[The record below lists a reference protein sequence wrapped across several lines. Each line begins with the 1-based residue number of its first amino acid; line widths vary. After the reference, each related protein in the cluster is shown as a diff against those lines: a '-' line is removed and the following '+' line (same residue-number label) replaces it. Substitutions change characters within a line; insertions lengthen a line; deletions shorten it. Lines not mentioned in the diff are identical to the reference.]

1 MSGVRG
7 ASQQTQGATF
17 LGAQGAREL
26 IGWLAGGDPV
36 LSLTLPTG
44 AGDPARTLVMRR
56 PESEPRLLDRHV
68 LDWAPIDADGRVDTG
83 AGGTSPVPALP
94 ANTVLLTNSAAF
106 ADELDLPPDA
116 VVVLAGVD
124 GVTVRAGGAPARA
137 VTAERLAALLT
148 ESAAAHVRVLVDG
161 SDPALATASWSAPM
175 RALLTLHEWM
185 FLAVQACAGRLSG
198 DASVLVTA
206 VDAVRADGTPLP
218 FTGLFTG
225 FVKSLALEF
234 PEVPVV
240 ASVHGGG
247 RLTDVLDR
255 AATDLGAPRLLPVVV
270 HVAGERRTLRA
281 TAREAAPSTTPPLEP
296 GALVV
301 AAGGGR
307 GIGAPILAEL
317 ARRYRPRIVILGS
330 TALDEYPAEELAVGV
345 EEGARTKAAHIRG
358 LVTGPDRIP
367 VSAANARF
375 ERLQEA
381 RAVAG
386 NLAGLARHCGRDAVT
401 YLRCDLRDEAAVRT
415 AMSQVAERHG
425 DIALLINIAGTNRA
439 SDVATKSLANFRTVR
454 DLKLHTYLN
463 LKAALADRPPRRW
476 CNFGSFVGFT
486 GQVGETDYASAND
499 FLYSAAA
506 NGDGEHTIGWTL
518 WRDIGLGA
526 SPVMRAFLAKSNQY
540 TATSTEEG
548 VAHFVAELSDP
559 ATATVFYGDAERA
572 AIAAAV
578 PGYAAFCAAARPAA
592 ARSFFF
598 LDRVTR
604 GDGELTAERTFD
616 LDRDGYLVHHKV
628 HGYPTLPGTFVPE
641 LAAQA
646 AVALVPHRVPV
657 VFEDLR
663 LESFLRVY
671 REDRK
676 ETKRIHAR
684 LVASD
689 DVESVVEVRVLGD
702 LVAPNGTTLAKD
714 RLHFAVT
721 VRLRDTH
728 TPAPRWEHWPDHG
741 SRPLSDPYHAD
752 TSDVLLTGV
761 FKSTSDTRM
770 HPLGRR
776 GRLALD
782 PAGVA
787 RWFPDLIVPSVLLD
801 GLVRVAVLD
810 LVEGRW
816 TPVAIPR
823 TVRRIDLYQPHTDAT
838 LAASGLPVELY
849 VTPVDLDLE
858 DTEPD
863 NRAIAVAADGEV
875 LLQVK
880 DIVGAIVGYVDQDTG
895 RFVDR
900 KNFDAGQR

>member
-1 MSGVRG
+1 MS
-7 ASQQTQGATF
+7 AF
-17 LGAQGAREL
+17 LGAHGAREL
-26 IGWLAGGDPV
+26 IGWLAGDDPS

-44 AGDPARTLVMRR
+44 AGDPARTLVLRR
-56 PESEPRLLDRHV
+56 PETLVEPRLLDRHV
-68 LDWAPIDADGRVDTG
+68 LDWAPLH
-83 AGGTSPVPALP
+83 SPSATTVPGLP
-94 ANTVLLTNSAAF
+94 PNTVLLTNSPALVAALPVP
-106 ADELDLPPDA
+106 ADA
-116 VVVLAGVD
+116 IVVVAGVD
-124 GVTVRAGGAPARA
+124 GVTVRSGEPPAREVSA
-137 VTAERLAALLT
+137 DELAGLLAEARPT
-148 ESAAAHVRVLVDG
+148 HVRVLVDG
-161 SDPALATASWSAPM
+161 ADPALATASWSAPM
-175 RALLTLHEWM
+175 RTVLTLHEWM
-185 FLAVQACAGRLSG
+185 FLTVKACAGWLSG
-198 DASVLVTA
+198 DASVLVAA
-206 VDAVRADGTPLP
+206 VDAVRADGDPLP

-225 FVKSLALEF
+225 FVKSLALEL
-234 PEVPVV
+234 PSVPVV
-240 ASVHGGG
+240 ASLHDGAAPA
-247 RLTDVLDR
+247 TFLDR
-255 AATDLGAPRLLPVVV
+255 AAADLGARKLLPVVV
-270 HVAGERRTLRA
+270 HTAGVRRTLRA
-281 TAREAAPSTTPPLEP
+281 TARPAAPSAEPPLAD
-296 GALVV
+296 GRLVV

-317 ARRYRPRIVILGS
+317 ARRYRPRIVVLGS
-330 TALDEYPAEELAVGV
+330 TALDDYTAAELAVDV
-345 EEGARTKAAHIRG
+345 EEGARNRAAYIRD
-358 LVTGPDRIP
+358 LVTGPNRIP

-375 ERLQEA
+375 DRLQEA
-381 RAVAG
+381 RALSG
-386 NLAGLARHCGRDAVT
+386 NLAGLTRHCGEGAVT
-401 YLRCDLRDEAAVRT
+401 YLRCDLRDEDAVRT
-415 AMSQVAERHG
+415 VMAEVTARHG
-425 DIALLINIAGTNRA
+425 DIDLLINIAGTNRA
-439 SDVATKSLANFRTVR
+439 SDVATKSRANFLTVR
-454 DLKLHTYLN
+454 DLKLRTYLN
-463 LKAALADRPPRRW
+463 LKAALADRPPRHW

-486 GQVGETDYASAND
+486 GQIGETDYASAND

-506 NGDGEHTIGWTL
+506 AGTGEHTIGWTL

-578 PGYAAFCAAARPAA
+578 PGYAAFCAAEPEPARP
-592 ARSFFF
+592 FFF
-598 LDRVTR
+598 LDSVSR

-616 LDRDGYLVHHKV
+616 LARDGYLAHHRV

-671 REDRK
+671 RADRPQ
-676 ETKRIHAR
+676 TKRIHAR
-684 LVASD
+684 LISAD
-689 DVESVVEVRVLGD
+689 DVESTVEVRVLGD

-741 SRPLSDPYHAD
+741 SRPLIDPYHVD
-752 TSDVLLTGV
+752 TSDVLLTEV
-761 FKSTSDTRM
+761 FKSTSDTRT

-782 PAGVA
+782 HDAVH

-810 LVEGRW
+810 LVEDRW

-858 DTEPD
+858 DTVPN
-863 NRAIAVAADGEV
+863 NRAIAVAPDGEV

-880 DIVGAIVGYVDQDTG
+880 DIVGAIVGYVDQNTG

-900 KNFDAGQR
+900 KSFDAGQR

>member
-1 MSGVRG
+1 MS
-7 ASQQTQGATF
+7 TF

-26 IGWLAGGDPV
+26 IGWLIGDDPS
-36 LSLTLPTG
+36 LSITLPTG
-44 AGDPARTLVMRR
+44 AADPARTLVLRR
-56 PESEPRLLDRHV
+56 PETVVEPRLLDRHV
-68 LDWAPIDADGRVDTG
+68 LDWTPFEADT
-83 AGGTSPVPALP
+83 TSTTPALP
-94 ANTVLLTNSAAF
+94 ANTVLLTNSSALVDALPVP
-106 ADELDLPPDA
+106 ADA
-116 VVVLAGVD
+116 IVVLSGVD
-124 GVTVRAGGAPARA
+124 GVTVRSGGRAARE
-137 VTAERLAALLT
+137 VSAEEFAALLAEIRPT
-148 ESAAAHVRVLVDG
+148 HVRVLVDG
-161 SDPALATASWSAPM
+161 TDPALAAPSWSDAM
-175 RALLTLHEWM
+175 RTVLTLHEWM
-185 FLAVQACAGRLSG
+185 FLAVQACAPWLTG
-198 DASVLVTA
+198 DASVLVA
-206 VDAVRADGTPLP
+206 ARDAVRADGTPLP

-234 PEVPVV
+234 PSIPVV
-240 ASVHGGG
+240 ASLHDGGSPA
-247 RLTDVLDR
+247 TFLDR
-255 AATDLGAPRLLPVVV
+255 AAADLGAPKLLPVVV
-270 HVAGERRTLRA
+270 HTAGTRRTLRA
-281 TAREAAPSTTPPLEP
+281 TVRPAETGSGRPLAD

-317 ARRYRPRIVILGS
+317 ARRYRPRIVVIGS
-330 TALDEYPAEELAVGV
+330 TALDDHPEADLAVDV
-345 EEGARTKAAHIRG
+345 EEGARNRAAYIRE
-358 LVTGPDRIP
+358 LVTGQDRIP
-367 VSAANARF
+367 VAEANSRF

-381 RAVAG
+381 RAVFG
-386 NLAGLARHCGRDAVT
+386 NLAELTRHCGPGAVT
-401 YLRCDLRDEAAVRT
+401 YLRCDLRDQEAVRT
-415 AMSQVAERHG
+415 AMAEVAGTHG
-425 DIALLINIAGTNRA
+425 DIDLLINIAGTNRA
-439 SDVATKSLANFRTVR
+439 SDVATKSRAHFLTVR
-454 DLKLHTYLN
+454 DLKLRTYLN

-486 GQVGETDYASAND
+486 GQIGETDYASAND
-499 FLYSAAA
+499 FLYTAAA
-506 NGDGEHTIGWTL
+506 TGSGEYTMGWTL

-526 SPVMRAFLAKSNQY
+526 SPVMRSFLAKSNQY
-540 TATSTEEG
+540 SATSTEEG
-548 VAHFVAELSDP
+548 VTHFMAELADP

-578 PGYAAFCAAARPAA
+578 PGYAAFCAADPAQE
-592 ARSFFF
+592 RSFFF

-616 LDRDGYLVHHKV
+616 LDRDGYLAHHKV

-641 LAAQA
+641 LAAEA
-646 AVALVPHRVPV
+646 AMALVPHRVPV
-657 VFEDLR
+657 VFENLR

-671 REDRK
+671 RAERK

-689 DVESVVEVRVLGD
+689 EVESTVEVRVLGD

-728 TPAPRWEHWPDHG
+728 TPAPKWEHWPEHG
-741 SRPLSDPYHAD
+741 SRPLIDPYHVD
-752 TSDVLLTGV
+752 GSDVLLTGV

-776 GRLALD
+776 GGLALD
-782 PAGVA
+782 AAEVG
-787 RWFPDLIVPSVLLD
+787 RWFPDLVVPSVLLD

-810 LVEGRW
+810 LVEDRW

-823 TVRRIDLYQPHTDAT
+823 TVRRIDLYQPHTDAS
-838 LAASGLPVELY
+838 LATSGLPVELY

-863 NRAIAVAADGEV
+863 NRAIAVAQDGEV

-880 DIVGAIVGYVDQDTG
+880 DIVGAIVGYVDQRTG

-900 KNFDAGQR
+900 KSFDAGQR

>member
-1 MSGVRG
+1 MSR
-7 ASQQTQGATF
+7 TF

-26 IGWLAGGDPV
+26 IGWLAGDDPT

-44 AGDPARTLVMRR
+44 AADPPRTLGLRR
-56 PESEPRLLDRHV
+56 PGAEPRLLDRHV
-68 LDWAPIDADGRVDTG
+68 LDWAPFDAEDV
-83 AGGTSPVPALP
+83 TSSIPALP
-94 ANTVLLTNSAAF
+94 AKSVLLTNSPAA
-106 ADELDLPPDA
+106 AAELDVPADA

-124 GVTVRAGGAPARA
+124 GVTVRSGGGPPRPVSAD
-137 VTAERLAALLT
+137 EFAALLA
-148 ESAAAHVRVLVDG
+148 ESASTHVRVLVDG
-161 SDPALATASWSAPM
+161 ADPALAAASWSDPM
-175 RALLTLHEWM
+175 RTVLTLHEWM

-198 DASVLVTA
+198 DASVLVAA
-206 VDAVRADGTPLP
+206 VGAVRADGTPLS

-234 PEVPVV
+234 PTVPVV
-240 ASVHGGG
+240 ASLHDE
-247 RLTDVLDR
+247 RLSTEVLDR
-255 AATDLGAPRLLPVVV
+255 AAADLGARKLLPVVV
-270 HVAGERRTLRA
+270 HAAGVRRTLRA
-281 TAREAAPSTTPPLEP
+281 TARPATPDTSPPLAQ

-307 GIGAPILAEL
+307 GIGAPILADL
-317 ARRYRPRIVILGS
+317 ARRFRPRIVVLGS
-330 TALDEYPAEELAVGV
+330 TALDDYAEAELAVGV
-345 EEGARTKAAHIRG
+345 EEGARNRAAYIRG
-358 LVTGPDRIP
+358 LVTGADRIP
-367 VSAANARF
+367 VGEANARF

-386 NLAGLARHCGRDAVT
+386 NLAGLARHCGQDAVT
-401 YLRCDLRDEAAVRT
+401 YLRCDLRDEDAVRT
-415 AMSQVAERHG
+415 AMAEVTARHG
-425 DIALLINIAGTNRA
+425 DIDLLINIAGTNRA
-439 SDVATKSLANFRTVR
+439 SDVATKSRANFLTVR

-463 LKAALADRPPRRW
+463 LKAALAQRPPRRW

-486 GQVGETDYASAND
+486 GQIGETDYASAND

-506 NGDGEHTIGWTL
+506 NGAGEHTIGWTL

-548 VAHFVAELSDP
+548 VAHFVAELSGP
-559 ATATVFYGDAERA
+559 ATATVFYGAAERA

-578 PGYAAFCAAARPAA
+578 PGYAAFCGGAEPARD
-592 ARSFFF
+592 RSFFF

-604 GDGELTAERTFD
+604 GAGELTAERTFD
-616 LDRDGYLVHHKV
+616 LDRDGYLAHHKV

-646 AVALVPHRVPV
+646 AMALVPHRVPV

-689 DVESVVEVRVLGD
+689 EVESTVEVRVLGD

-728 TPAPRWEHWPDHG
+728 TRAPRWEHWPDHG
-741 SRPLSDPYHAD
+741 ARPLTDPYHVD

-782 PAGVA
+782 PAAVA
-787 RWFPDLIVPSVLLD
+787 RWFPGLIVPSVLLD

-810 LVEGRW
+810 LVEDRW

-823 TVRRIDLYQPHTDAT
+823 TVRRIDLYHPHTDAT

-849 VTPVDLDLE
+849 VTPADLDLE

-880 DIVGAIVGYVDQDTG
+880 DIVGAIVGYVDQHTG

>member
-1 MSGVRG
+1 MS
-7 ASQQTQGATF
+7 TF

-26 IGWLAGGDPV
+26 IGWLAGNDPA

-44 AGDPARTLVMRR
+44 ASDPPRSLVLRR
-56 PESEPRLLDRHV
+56 PETAVEPWSLDRHV
-68 LDWAPIDADGRVDTG
+68 LDWAPFPDSPDADSTP
-83 AGGTSPVPALP
+83 TVPALP
-94 ANTVLLTNSAAF
+94 PNMVLLTNSAALVD
-106 ADELDLPPDA
+106 ALPVPADA
-116 VVVLAGVD
+116 VVVLTGVD
-124 GVTVRAGGAPARA
+124 GVTVR
-137 VTAERLAALLT
+137 VAERRPREVSAEEFAALL
-148 ESAAAHVRVLVDG
+148 EEVRPAHVRVLIDG
-161 SDPALATASWSAPM
+161 SEPELANPSWSRPM
-175 RALLTLHEWM
+175 RAVLTLHEWM
-185 FLAVQACAGRLSG
+185 FLAVRSCAEWLSG
-198 DASVLVTA
+198 DSSVLVTA
-206 VDAVRADGTPLP
+206 VGSVRADGTPLP

-234 PEVPVV
+234 PAVPVV
-240 ASVHGGG
+240 ASLHDGCSPTAF
-247 RLTDVLDR
+247 LER
-255 AATDLGAPRLLPVVV
+255 AAADLGTRRLLPVVSRS
-270 HVAGERRTLRA
+270 AGVRRTLRA
-281 TAREAAPSTTPPLEP
+281 TARKAEPGTEPPLVA

-317 ARRYRPRIVILGS
+317 ARRYRPRIVVLGS
-330 TALDEYPAEELAVGV
+330 TALDEYPAAELAVDV
-345 EEGARTKAAHIRG
+345 EQGARGRAAYIRG
-358 LVTGPDRIP
+358 LVTGPDRIT

-375 ERLQEA
+375 DRLQEA
-381 RAVAG
+381 RAVSG
-386 NLAGLARHCGRDAVT
+386 NLAELSRHCGPDAVT
-401 YLRCDLRDEAAVRT
+401 YLQCDLRNEDAVRT
-415 AMSQVAERHG
+415 AMAAVSDWHG
-425 DIALLINIAGTNRA
+425 DIDLLINIAGTNRA
-439 SDVATKSLANFRTVR
+439 SDVATKSRANFLTVR
-454 DLKLHTYLN
+454 DLKLRTYLN
-463 LKAALADRPPRRW
+463 LKTALAGRPPRRW

-486 GQVGETDYASAND
+486 GQIGETDYASAND
-499 FLYSAAA
+499 FLYTAAA
-506 NGDGEHTIGWTL
+506 AGEGEHTIGWTL
-518 WRDIGLGA
+518 WRDTGLGA

-540 TATSTEEG
+540 TATSTAEG

-578 PGYAAFCAAARPAA
+578 PGYAAFCAVEPAPARA
-592 ARSFFF
+592 FFF
-598 LDRVTR
+598 LDRVTQ

-616 LDRDGYLVHHKV
+616 LERDGYLRHHRV

-657 VFEDLR
+657 VFENLR

-671 REDRK
+671 RRERK

-689 DVESVVEVRVLGD
+689 DIESTVEVRVLGD
-702 LVAPNGTTLAKD
+702 LVAPNGVTLAKD

-728 TPAPRWEHWPDHG
+728 TPAPRWEHWPEHG
-741 SRPLSDPYHAD
+741 ARPLTDPYHVD
-752 TSDVLLTGV
+752 TSDVLLTEV
-761 FKSTSDTRM
+761 FRSTSDTRV

-782 PAGVA
+782 AEAVR

-801 GLVRVAVLD
+801 GLVRVAVLE
-810 LVEGRW
+810 LVEDRW

-858 DTEPD
+858 DTEPN

-880 DIVGAIVGYVDQDTG
+880 DIVGAVVGYVDQHTG
-895 RFVDR
+895 RYVDR
-900 KNFDAGQR
+900 TSFDAGHR